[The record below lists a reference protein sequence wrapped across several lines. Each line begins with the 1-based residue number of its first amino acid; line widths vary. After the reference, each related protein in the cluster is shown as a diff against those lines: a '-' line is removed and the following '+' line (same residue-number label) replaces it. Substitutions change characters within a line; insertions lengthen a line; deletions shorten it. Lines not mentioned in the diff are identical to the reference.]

1 MKRFKVNLFSSMVAA
16 VLIPLL
22 LTTAVAQAQA
32 APWSVVKSPNASSGN
47 NELFGAASIS
57 ATDVWAVGEF
67 TTASGLMQPLTLHWN
82 GRKWSIVKSPT
93 ASSGNNILRAVA
105 AVSATDVWAVGS
117 FIAASGS
124 GQALIEHWDGKKWSV
139 VASPTAGTGNVL
151 LGVVAVSTTDVWAV
165 GTFALTGSGI
175 AQTLIEHWDGTSW
188 SVVSSPNASTQ
199 TNELAGVTA
208 VSASDIW
215 AVGEFVTSG
224 GLIQT
229 LIEHWDGT
237 SWSIVSS
244 PNASTQ
250 DNLLA
255 VAAVSTT
262 DVWAVG
268 EFVAAS
274 GVEQALIEQWNGT
287 RWSVVSSPS
296 AGGSNVLSGV
306 AIISANDI
314 WAVGDVVISSL
325 SAHTLIEQ
333 WNGTAWSV
341 VKSPNPSSA
350 FNVLDTAAADKS
362 SGQAWAVGQSTAA
375 SGAVQTLT
383 EFNP

>member
-1 MKRFKVNLFSSMVAA
+1 MKRFKVNLFVCVVAA
-16 VLIPLL
+16 VLLALL
-22 LTTAVAQAQA
+22 LAPAAAQGQA
-32 APWSVVKSPNASSGN
+32 APWTIVKSPNASSGN

-67 TTASGLMQPLTLHWN
+67 TTASGVMQPLTLHWN

-93 ASSGNNILRAVA
+93 ASSGNNTLRAVA
-105 AVSATDVWAVGS
+105 AVSINDVWAVGS

-139 VASPTAGTGNVL
+139 VASPTAGMGNVL
-151 LGVVAVSTTDVWAV
+151 LGVAAVTTTDVWAV

-208 VSASDIW
+208 VSANDIW
-215 AVGEFVTSG
+215 AVGQFNNGTG
-224 GLIQT
+224 PQT
-229 LIEHWDGT
+229 LIERWNGT
-237 SWSIVSS
+237 SWSVVPS
-244 PNASTQ
+244 PNASTD

-255 VAAVSTT
+255 AAAVSTT

-268 EFVAAS
+268 QFVALS
-274 GVEQALIEQWNGT
+274 GVDQALIEHWDGTSWN
-287 RWSVVSSPS
+287 VVSSPS

-306 AIISANDI
+306 AIISATDI

-333 WNGTAWSV
+333 WNGTSWSV
-341 VKSPNPSSA
+341 VSSPNPSSA
-350 FNVLDTAAADKS
+350 FNVLDAAAADKS
-362 SGQAWAVGQSTAA
+362 SGQAWVVGQSTAA
-375 SGAVQTLT
+375 SGAAQTLT